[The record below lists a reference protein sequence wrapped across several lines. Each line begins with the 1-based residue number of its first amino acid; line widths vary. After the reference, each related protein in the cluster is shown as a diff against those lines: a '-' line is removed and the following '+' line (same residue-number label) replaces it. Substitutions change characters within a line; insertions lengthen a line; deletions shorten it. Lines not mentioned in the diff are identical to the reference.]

1 MRRVHWKAMTPPLT
15 GWIIA
20 TASRKAKVGQ
30 IAACHPSG
38 MAKAL
43 FTSII
48 SGTNIWPS
56 SNMTM

>member
-1 MRRVHWKAMTPPLT
+1 MTAPLT

-20 TASRKAKVGQ
+20 AASTTASVGQ

-38 MAKAL
+38 MDRAL

-48 SGTNIWPS
+48 SGTNIWPRAK
-56 SNMTM
+56 MTI